1 MARVLRADQVTS
13 GSFEKIEAVDTD
25 FALEQAI
32 PSARDHLGNNRP
44 NDETGLS
51 QNIVKEAQLRA
62 DALIDNAEQRATKLQ
77 NQAELE
83 LEAAKTQAETMLQ
96 QAEADAN
103 QLLTQAQAEI
113 EQQLQTAQQSGFEQ
127 GLQAGQQ
134 AVVQQTE
141 QLTDTL
147 QQAIVELSAFKTQLV
162 TQYEAEILE
171 FVMVVATKIVGFELT
186 VNPKIIVEV
195 VRDGLTHL
203 KDKSEISLYLNP
215 DDLALMREYRPQLL
229 EQVEGIGTL
238 NFVPDETLIIGE
250 CRLENR
256 SNLIDSTWREK
267 LSNAAE
273 TVWTLYHTAK
283 VTEIGPA

>member
-32 PSARDHLGNNRP
+32 QSDRDHLGNNRP

-103 QLLTQAQAEI
+103 PRWNLL
-113 EQQLQTAQQSGFEQ
+113 
-127 GLQAGQQ
+127 
-134 AVVQQTE
+134 
-141 QLTDTL
+141 
-147 QQAIVELSAFKTQLV
+147 
-162 TQYEAEILE
+162 
-171 FVMVVATKIVGFELT
+171 
-186 VNPKIIVEV
+186 
-195 VRDGLTHL
+195 
-203 KDKSEISLYLNP
+203 
-215 DDLALMREYRPQLL
+215 
-229 EQVEGIGTL
+229 
-238 NFVPDETLIIGE
+238 
-250 CRLENR
+250 
-256 SNLIDSTWREK
+256 
-267 LSNAAE
+267 
-273 TVWTLYHTAK
+273 
-283 VTEIGPA
+283 